1 MTARPRARLMLVLSA
16 ALVALAVAGAPGS
29 AVLAKPGRDLAVAA
43 PESVGVSSERL
54 KRLDAGMQGLVT
66 DGRLAGAVTLLTRR
80 GKTVHV
86 GVHGVKDIRSGA
98 PMTRDAIFRIYS
110 MTKPVTGVA
119 MLMLYEEGK
128 WRLEDPVSRF
138 IPEFAKLKVWVG
150 ENPDG
155 TPKVEDAR
163 RSMTMRELMTHYR
176 RAGLRTGRQPR
187 GGQAVPEGRSAQSA
201 PAAAD
206 AGRYG
211 CRVAAGGAAGDPL
224 VVQRGGGR
232 AGLPGR
238 EAVGPVVRRFPAHPA
253 VRAAEDERHRLLRAE
268 GEAVAAGAGP
278 RRGRV
283 GQADAARRL
292 ARRPHRGAGGGVRRP
307 RPVLDGGGLRPLLRD
322 DPRRR

>member
-1 MTARPRARLMLVLSA
+1 M
-16 ALVALAVAGAPGS
+16 AGAPGS
-29 AVLAKPGRDLAVAA
+29 AVLAKPGRDMAVAA

-66 DGRLAGAVTLLTRR
+66 DGKLAGAVTLLTRH

-163 RSMTMRELMTHYR
+163 RSMTMRELMTHSGGLAYGLVGSHAVDKLYLK
-176 RAGLRTGRQPR
+176 AGVLNPRQPLQALIDTVSPALPLVAQPGTRWSYSAAVDVQGYLVEKLSGQSFADFLRTRLF
-187 GGQAVPEGRSAQSA
+187 E
-201 PAAAD
+201 
-206 AGRYG
+206 
-211 CRVAAGGAAGDPL
+211 PL
-224 VVQRGGGR
+224 KMSDTG
-232 AGLPGR
+232 
-238 EAVGPVVRRFPAHPA
+238 
-253 VRAAEDERHRLLRAE
+253 LLRAE

-292 ARRPHRGAGGGVRRP
+292 ARRSHRGAGGGVRRP